1 MLKKII
7 ITLLFI
13 SPVAIFTIEVTYPRP
28 KTAPP
33 QALVGAWET
42 EAEIRV
48 NEAESGVTSY
58 RGKLRVSLTLYEDGT
73 VEGTVGDAAMQNA
86 YFRRNRGW
94 LFKLLNW
101 ATDYIIVG
109 DLNGSVIGEAKW
121 AEFNIIVVEFDKRV
135 FKGEVNCYAYLKG
148 GRKKS
153 MLSAPLILARVE
165 QP

>member
-48 NEAESGVTSY
+48 TEAESGVTSY
-58 RGKLRVSLTLYEDGT
+58 RGKLQVSFSLYEDGT

-94 LFKLLNW
+94 LFKLLDW
-101 ATDYIIVG
+101 ATEYIIVG
-109 DLNGSVIGEAKW
+109 GLSGSVTSEIQCARFWIVGDFDEKGIRGDIDC
-121 AEFNIIVVEFDKRV
+121 AECWKGDKKQRS
-135 FKGEVNCYAYLKG
+135 FGDG
-148 GRKKS
+148 
-153 MLSAPLILARVE
+153 PLVYTRME